1 MARQAARA
9 QAASPAL
16 LSIGQV
22 LARLTPEFPDL
33 SSSKLRFLEERGLVS
48 PSRTA
53 SGYRKFSPAD
63 VERLHTVL
71 ALQRDHYL
79 PLKVIKKYLAQLDAG
94 ENPPFPGGG
103 AAPAGSMLPAGR
115 RFQRD
120 ELLREAGA
128 GPELLQEAVSASLIV
143 PADVYGEEALTVLR
157 ALAELAR
164 TGIGPRHLRGFR
176 AAAEREIGLI
186 ETALVPIARRKDVTA
201 RPQTAELAREIAG
214 QLDVV
219 RGSIIRAALERLQP

>member
-1 MARQAARA
+1 MVRPAARA
-9 QAASPAL
+9 RAASPAL

-48 PSRTA
+48 PARTA
-53 SGYRKFSPAD
+53 SGYRKFSRAD
-63 VERLHTVL
+63 VERLRTVL
-71 ALQRDHYL
+71 GMQRDHYL
-79 PLKVIKKYLAQLDAG
+79 PLKVIKKYLADLDAG
-94 ENPPFPGGG
+94 QNPPLPGSS
-103 AAPAGSMLPAGR
+103 PSTVSMLPAGR

-128 GPELLQEAVSASLIV
+128 GPELLREAVSASLIA
-143 PADVYGEEALTVLR
+143 PSDVYGEEALTVLK

-164 TGIGPRHLRGFR
+164 TGIEPRHLRGFR

-186 ETALVPIARRKDVTA
+186 ETALVPIARRNDVTA
-201 RPQTAELAREIAG
+201 KAQSAELAREIAA

-219 RGSIIRAALERLQP
+219 RGSIIRAAIERSLP